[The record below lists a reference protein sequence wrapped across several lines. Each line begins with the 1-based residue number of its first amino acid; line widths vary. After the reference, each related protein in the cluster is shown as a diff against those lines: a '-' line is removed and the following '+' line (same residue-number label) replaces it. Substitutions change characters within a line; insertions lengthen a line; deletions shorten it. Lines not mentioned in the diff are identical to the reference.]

1 MTERFEWAVSLKTYW
16 GYIMGMK
23 YALKRSY
30 YTRKGCNR
38 LNLRR
43 EWKKIKLGTPKPISA
58 TAHSP

>member
-1 MTERFEWAVSLKTYW
+1 
-16 GYIMGMK
+16 MGMK

-43 EWKKIKLGTPKPISA
+43 EWKKIKLGTLKPISA
-58 TAHSP
+58 TPHSPLDCSWITQAES